1 MTQETVA
8 ERIRRRRIELGL
20 SPEYV
25 AEAIGRSRAQY
36 YRYET
41 KDVENMPVKVLQ
53 PLARVLGVSEA
64 WILTGRDAANI
75 KRIPVLGEVAAGEPI
90 YAAEQYGEY
99 VEIGDD
105 GIRVDFCLRAR
116 GDSMVGARIQDGD
129 LVFVR
134 RQPVVEDGEIAV
146 VLVDG
151 EATLKR
157 VYRQP
162 GGIILKAENPK
173 YPPIFISESDARD
186 VRILGKAVMFQSML

>member
-1 MTQETVA
+1 MTGETVG
-8 ERIRRRRIELGL
+8 ERIRRRRRELGL
-20 SPEYV
+20 SADYV
-25 AEAIGRSRAQY
+25 AEKLGKDRSTY
-36 YRYET
+36 YRYES
-41 KDVENMPVKVLQ
+41 DAIENMPVSVLR

-64 WILTGRDAANI
+64 WILTGRNAANV

-99 VEIGDD
+99 IEIGGD
-105 GIRVDFCLRAR
+105 GVQVDFCLRAR
-116 GDSMVGARIQDGD
+116 GDSMVEARIQDGD

-146 VLVDG
+146 VLVDD

-162 GGIILKAENPK
+162 DGIILKAENPK

-186 VRILGKAVMFQSML
+186 VRILGKAVMIQSLL